1 MTMFDIIFGAKG
13 TATTATE
20 NDSLADLFDN
30 TEDNVQRIGEMEIA
44 SIPLK
49 LCEIDP
55 SYQRVETYTESAVNN
70 IAAHWDNTKV
80 GLPKVSRHP
89 EEKRYYVIDGM
100 HRLFAARK
108 IGKKNLTCE
117 IVTLSNN
124 PMERRKQEA
133 TLFIGQIEVD
143 IMKPM
148 DQHKAKVMMGIPEY
162 VEVDD
167 IIKNTDGVEF
177 KTRNGKGL
185 GKPTHLTGYKEFV
198 RLCKGRG
205 KEHCQDVLDALI
217 GAGWNMFGNG
227 LGNRPLRMVSN
238 VLFMHKGD
246 EVKAEIARILRNY
259 EVNLFL
265 SKARGEYP
273 ECKPTQA
280 ATLYLEDYVC
290 TNLNIPRLID
300 PEVTERF
307 TPEVA

>member
-1 MTMFDIIFGAKG
+1 MARFNIFGSK
-13 TATTATE
+13 ATVKVEE
-20 NDSLADLFDN
+20 NPLSDLFDN
-30 TEDNVQRIGEMEIA
+30 IEENVQKIGGMEIA

-49 LCEIDP
+49 LCEIDT
-55 SYQRVETYTESAVNN
+55 SYQRVDTYTESTVDN
-70 IAAHWDNTKV
+70 IAIHWDDTKV

-117 IVTLSNN
+117 IINLSSN
-124 PMERRKQEA
+124 PVERRKQEA
-133 TLFIGQIEVD
+133 TLFIGQTDID

-148 DQHKAKVMMGIPEY
+148 DQHKAKVMMGVPEY
-162 VEVDD
+162 VAVDD

-198 RLCKGRG
+198 KLCKGRG
-205 KEHCQDVLDALI
+205 KEHCQDILDALI

-265 SKARGEYP
+265 SKARGAYP
-273 ECKPTQA
+273 ECKPLQA

-290 TNLNIPRLID
+290 TNLGIERIID
-300 PEVTERF
+300 PDIKERF
-307 TPEVA
+307 TPETPEVA